1 MLTVW
6 LTHWQVE
13 LLTRFGNLLY
23 KIKVSTKKPVLHG
36 VCCGVCCAVHACAR
50 PANKNSRQ
58 ALSLCCVEM
67 IRLARSMVKVA
78 DADDSGEVSKDEFQQ
93 WARSHLLSQRLVR
106 AFQAAKATQVGTD
119 DAGTGPQGKMTT
131 QQRLRHIHRVH
142 SGRFRDKAKAAR
154 EASQRKAAQLSRIA
168 TENAMEQL
176 TKLTSFDIGEIKRLR
191 QIFGKILAGVC
202 PRLCGFIKR
211 PMMQRVW
218 CYCDRHWAS
227 GVESRTVHHGDEDGV
242 PAAC

>member
-1 MLTVW
+1 MADALAGGATDTFRKLAVQDQGLHKETGAAWCVLCCVHVCACLCPASKQELTPNP
-6 LTHWQVE
+6 
-13 LLTRFGNLLY
+13 F
-23 KIKVSTKKPVLHG
+23 S
-36 VCCGVCCAVHACAR
+36 
-50 PANKNSRQ
+50 
-58 ALSLCCVEM
+58 CCVEM
-67 IRLARSMVKVA
+67 IRLARSMFKVA

-211 PMMQRVW
+211 PMM
-218 CYCDRHWAS
+218 
-227 GVESRTVHHGDEDGV
+227 
-242 PAAC
+242 